1 MSIALITGGSGHVG
15 ANLVRELTAQDYKV
29 RCIDFDGDHRAFEG
43 YDVELITG
51 SVTDIDTLD
60 KAFEGV
66 DVVFHTAA
74 IISLERKNKSLIR
87 SVNVEGTKNVCKMSL
102 KHSIRKLIH
111 FSSVDAFIR
120 EPLEDPLL
128 EDRSL
133 VVDQNAVPYDLS
145 KADAQRIVLE
155 YAQNGLDASII
166 HPTSI
171 VGPNDFKPG
180 IPMQALVDMA
190 NGKRKLM
197 PNWGYNFIDVR
208 DLCDA
213 AISAVDNGKS
223 GQNYLV
229 GGEYNLY
236 LYIAELIGKQLEK
249 KVVFGTLPDFVTYL
263 GIPFEYAKSLVTK
276 QPRVI
281 TLDSIHT
288 AQTGNKVIPSKLAK
302 EELNHNPRPF
312 EETIF
317 DTIDFFQKR
326 GLITK

>member
-155 YAQNGLDASII
+155 YCDKGLDASII
-166 HPTSI
+166 HPSGI
-171 VGPNDFKPG
+171 FGPNDFKPSLFG
-180 IPMQALVDMA
+180 QEFIKIA
-190 NGKRKLM
+190 NRKR
-197 PNWGYNFIDVR
+197 PFSINVGYDYVDVR
-208 DLCDA
+208 DLSKTAVNC
-213 AISAVDNGKS
+213 ISKGVS
-223 GQNYLV
+223 GQNYIV
-229 GGEYNLY
+229 GGNYMDFVYMANVMSQ
-236 LYIAELIGKQLEK
+236 ELGRKLIR
-249 KVVFGTLPDFVTYL
+249 GTLPFASIYL
-263 GIPFEYAKSLVTK
+263 SLPMYYLLSLITNT
-276 QPRVI
+276 PRAI

-288 AQTGNKVIPSKLAK
+288 IKVQNKNIPSQLSKDQLG
-302 EELNHNPRPF
+302 HSPRSI
-312 EETIF
+312 EETIT
-317 DTIDFFQKR
+317 DTLKFFNDV
-326 GLITK
+326 GAIA